1 MCRVFDDALTCLC
14 SVKPPA
20 CLCAAGNGVKSDVY
34 AFGRI
39 SLGQEVSFG
48 AVPGEGMGRKTFQ
61 AASIFWTSLR
71 GAIRG
76 IGWWDPCREGGVK
89 VAKLDLGPD
98 CHRHLP
104 NELGLRVCAACSCH
118 RMHRLDEH
126 VLDKVT

>member
-1 MCRVFDDALTCLC
+1 MK
-14 SVKPPA
+14 SPA

-34 AFGRI
+34 ASGRI

-61 AASIFWTSLR
+61 AASISWISPR

-76 IGWWDPCREGGVK
+76 IGWGDPGRKAGVK
-89 VAKLDLGPD
+89 GPKLDLGPH
-98 CHRHLP
+98 CHRLLP